1 VWGIEPYM
9 LGFEGR
15 GSELLERADQAMV
28 FKGLVDQ
35 GETIVVMAGRLP
47 EQPSLSSMMKL
58 RQVGESLADG

>member
-1 VWGIEPYM
+1 
-9 LGFEGR
+9 
-15 GSELLERADQAMV
+15 MV

-58 RQVGESLADG
+58 RQIGESLADG